1 MEDNQEFFDWIRDIQ
16 RSNQPEADKLKEFF
30 GRVTAQILEYGEK
43 EVELARAM
51 QDRESLVKHQIK
63 LETIKTARSIFAR
76 GFQLATGRTAWDEQD
91 KR

>member
-30 GRVTAQILEYGEK
+30 GRVTAQILEHGEK

-76 GFQLATGRTAWDEQD
+76 GFQIATGRTAWDEQD